1 MIETRQHGTKT
12 TAIIKD
18 CAYDAIRIILRR
30 HPVTC
35 TITDVRHMDDEA
47 IEYMIN
53 DENFEWLHLD
63 KAVMQDCI
71 SATVKVQ
78 DGDTFDAEEGKKEA
92 IKAVASK
99 YRFKVSRALERWYA
113 LQLRD
118 LNKIGDFDIYIA
130 MGASGVYPF
139 RDIYD

>member
-1 MIETRQHGTKT
+1 MLETRQHGTKT

-35 TITDVRHMDDEA
+35 TIPDVRHMADEDV
-47 IEYMIN
+47 ESMIS
-53 DENFEWLHLD
+53 DENFEWLHLRE
-63 KAVMQDCI
+63 AIMQDCI

-78 DGDTFDAEEGKKEA
+78 DGDVFDSEEGKKRACE
-92 IKAVASK
+92 AVASK
-99 YRFKVSRALERWYA
+99 YRFKVSQALERWYS

>member
-12 TAIIKD
+12 TAIIED

-35 TITDVRHMDDEA
+35 TIPDVRHMSDDDV
-47 IEYMIN
+47 YNMIK

-63 KAVMQDCI
+63 KAVMQDYI
-71 SATVKVQ
+71 SATVRVQ
-78 DGDTFDAEEGKKEA
+78 DGDVFDAEVGKKEA
-92 IKAVASK
+92 IKAVVSK
-99 YRFKVSRALERWYA
+99 YRFKVSQALERWYEK
-113 LQLRD
+113 QLSD

>member
-1 MIETRQHGTKT
+1 MIETRQHRTKT

-35 TITDVRHMDDEA
+35 TIPDVRHMSDDDV
-47 IEYMIN
+47 YNMIK

-63 KAVMQDCI
+63 KAVMQDYI
-71 SATVKVQ
+71 SATVRVQ
-78 DGDTFDAEEGKKEA
+78 DGDAFDAEVGKKEA

-99 YRFKVSRALERWYA
+99 YRFKVSKALERWYA

>member
-1 MIETRQHGTKT
+1 MIETRQNGTKT
-12 TAIIKD
+12 TAVIKD

-35 TITDVRHMDDEA
+35 TIPDVRHMADED
-47 IEYMIN
+47 IERMIN
-53 DENFEWLHLD
+53 DENFEWLHLSE
-63 KAVMQDCI
+63 AIMQDCI
-71 SATVKVQ
+71 SATVRVQ
-78 DGDTFDAEEGKKEA
+78 DGDVFDADTGKEEA

-99 YRFKVSRALERWYA
+99 YRFKVSQALTRWYT

-118 LNKIGDFDIYIA
+118 LNRIGDFEVYIA
-130 MGASGVYPF
+130 MGASGIYPF

>member
-1 MIETRQHGTKT
+1 MIETRQSGEKT
-12 TAIIKD
+12 TAIIRD

-35 TITDVRHMDDEA
+35 TIPDVRHMDDDAVES
-47 IEYMIN
+47 MIN
-53 DENFEWLHLD
+53 DENFEWLHLNE
-63 KAVMQDCI
+63 AIMQDYI

-78 DGDTFDAEEGKKEA
+78 DGDVFDAEIGKKEA

-99 YRFKVSRALERWYA
+99 YRFKVSQALERWYA